1 MALDGE
7 IELHRPE
14 DVRMH
19 NQRRLAHARARPR
32 LALLSVRSIAHLSRL
47 TRKMQ
52 IRVMAVLAAAILEW
66 IVKAAGNTPPGRRTA
81 VTIMSKSARA
91 KYACSES
98 NIIVIVAIIIPIP
111 RLPSSCRTPASAS
124 VAVCFLR
131 PRGNAP
137 RRRPTSASAPERIP
151 RARRSL
157 KIRQRTYARTC
168 GE

>member
-1 MALDGE
+1 
-7 IELHRPE
+7 
-14 DVRMH
+14 MH
-19 NQRRLAHARARPR
+19 NQRRLARARARARETCSPFPFD
-32 LALLSVRSIAHLSRL
+32 LSLCLLP
-47 TRKMQ
+47 RKMQ

-66 IVKAAGNTPPGRRTA
+66 IVKRSQPGTPGRRTA

-124 VAVCFLR
+124 SRVLPR

-137 RRRPTSASAPERIP
+137 RRRPTSASAPPLRADSS

-157 KIRQRTYARTC
+157 KIRQRAYAARTC